1 MCRRWMVRMVHA
13 GMGRSS
19 NEELGHD
26 AVERLSFCVPQYFT
40 SFFTLCATTSATV
53 TTVSPLAV
61 TQNLAF
67 GRLIAKVASVS
78 G

>member
-1 MCRRWMVRMVHA
+1 M

-19 NEELGHD
+19 NEELRHVVVD
-26 AVERLSFCVPQYFT
+26 VCRFASCTYFT
-40 SFFTLCATTSATV
+40 LQMAVTPARRLPATV

-67 GRLIAKVASVS
+67 GRLFAKVASVS